1 MRLRRAALVVWMAVL
16 ATLVGACTRNDAPS
30 PHAVAA
36 PPIAASPGVDAD
48 LLVLG
53 DVMAWVVEP
62 AADVV
67 FAAAGLQAPADR
79 RPSGGPAWQAVADA
93 AGQVA
98 EQGRLLM
105 HPSLS
110 ARRADWQGLAAAMF
124 RSATD
129 AMDAARR
136 QDAEGAATASDALR
150 ASCQGCHLRYA
161 PALARRVGDTR

>member
-1 MRLRRAALVVWMAVL
+1 MRLHRAAFVVWMAVL
-16 ATLVGACTRNDAPS
+16 AGACTRS
-30 PHAVAA
+30 EA
-36 PPIAASPGVDAD
+36 PPPRAAAVPAAASPGVDARR
-48 LLVLG
+48 LVLG

-79 RPSGGPAWQAVADA
+79 RPSGSAAWQAVADA

-105 HPSLS
+105 HPAL
-110 ARRADWQGLAAAMF
+110 AAHRADWQGLAAAMF
-124 RSATD
+124 RSASD
-129 AMDAARR
+129 AMEAARR
-136 QDAEGAATASDALR
+136 QDAEGAAAASDALR

-161 PALARRVGDTR
+161 PALARRVGDTG